1 MNGSV
6 GTGRFDGP
14 VSLKATVGTGLQA
27 RPEPELEIPARQLVA
42 VRSGGFAIDN
52 DTSATSAIAEA
63 AKNA

>member
-1 MNGSV
+1 MW
-6 GTGRFDGP
+6 GRGFRSFNLRPLWGRAFRP
-14 VSLKATVGTGLQA
+14 VLNRNWRSLAL
-27 RPEPELEIPARQLVA
+27 QLVA